1 MTHRPKNVESWIL
14 VQIQVTIGTQV
25 HDTFFL
31 TNLLNSLVYP
41 VIMFLGGNSGLR
53 GRDFKSQYRKLFEL
67 LSTVVCCVIVLLL
80 FEKTHTKWMKK
91 EAEDLEWFFR
101 RNLFSMQRLA
111 LALAFVKY
119 GVKKL
124 QLRFCVHLLMP
135 FQQQQQQ
142 PWRQQLNNKNNNNA
156 TWIKKEKK
164 SCFVFQSV
172 WIIKTFGKN
181 SQIIPF

>member
-1 MTHRPKNVESWIL
+1 MTRRPKNVESWIL

-25 HDTFFL
+25 HDTFFFAKPVKL
-31 TNLLNSLVYP
+31 TCLPSDYV
-41 VIMFLGGNSGLR
+41 FG
-53 GRDFKSQYRKLFEL
+53 RKLRTERSRLQIPVQETIWTFKYSCL
-67 LSTVVCCVIVLLL
+67 LCNCIIVIWKDPHKMN
-80 FEKTHTKWMKK
+80 EK

-156 TWIKKEKK
+156 TWIKKEKNLVLFFNL
-164 SCFVFQSV
+164 S
-172 WIIKTFGKN
+172 GL
-181 SQIIPF
+181 